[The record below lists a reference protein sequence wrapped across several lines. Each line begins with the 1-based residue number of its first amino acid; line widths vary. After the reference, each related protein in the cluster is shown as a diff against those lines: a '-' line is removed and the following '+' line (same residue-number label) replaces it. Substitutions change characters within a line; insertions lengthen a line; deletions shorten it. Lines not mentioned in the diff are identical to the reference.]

1 MQKSIPEAKTMNK
14 RERFEAF
21 LHNQPVDRV
30 PVAFFHHYTTQ
41 AEYVTGL
48 RDPALFEKMVMR
60 QRVTRVQDDPDILKI
75 MNDVLM
81 MMPVDVSAVK
91 GPEDLDKIVP
101 PSMDSLYVSKTK
113 ELTERVLDYYKGE
126 DIPSFATGFSPVFCL
141 RFALMFGLG
150 PKQDRLKEFFLAA
163 PEKGLAALKILEERI
178 NEIHTMLIRDF
189 GLDGIYFSVNN
200 QNQLL
205 PDEVYREYCVPIE
218 QEMVREINKNG
229 LSFLHICGF
238 GGLINNL
245 ELFRE
250 YDASVI
256 NWAVHAEGVSLK
268 EGKTFFGGK
277 PVMGGFAQDEI
288 IYRGTEEE
296 VKTEVKRILA
306 EAGQTGV
313 MIGADCTVPEDIDER
328 RFGWARDAAREFA
341 EETSSR

>member
-41 AEYVTGL
+41 TEYVTGL

-113 ELTERVLDYYKGE
+113 ELTERVLDYYKDE

-141 RFALMFGLG
+141 RFALMFG
-150 PKQDRLKEFFLAA
+150 DRK
-163 PEKGLAALKILEERI
+163 
-178 NEIHTMLIRDF
+178 
-189 GLDGIYFSVNN
+189 SV
-200 QNQLL
+200 
-205 PDEVYREYCVPIE
+205 V
-218 QEMVREINKNG
+218 
-229 LSFLHICGF
+229 
-238 GGLINNL
+238 
-245 ELFRE
+245 
-250 YDASVI
+250 
-256 NWAVHAEGVSLK
+256 
-268 EGKTFFGGK
+268 
-277 PVMGGFAQDEI
+277 
-288 IYRGTEEE
+288 
-296 VKTEVKRILA
+296 
-306 EAGQTGV
+306 
-313 MIGADCTVPEDIDER
+313 
-328 RFGWARDAAREFA
+328 
-341 EETSSR
+341 